1 MNESAQVLNALQFFR
16 ENGFLVMKS
25 FLSEPMLSATYN
37 YAMRKVAVGEAEFS
51 DRQVPNTPCAYGDAF
66 METLLEMICESIEQ
80 ATNLQLFPTY
90 SYYQIYKNGDSLAPR
105 EDPPSCEISV
115 TLTLGYESDVKWPI
129 YFERSDGPVK
139 IEMEPGD
146 AIAYRGCDIKHW
158 RERFYGVHHAQ
169 LYLHYVDQAGP
180 NAAYKYDKRPMLGA
194 PRADRDT
201 TGQLS
206 EVDSPNRHQREDD
219 FGCDVMAIP
228 QNGFV
233 GKPCNAEGCF
243 TVDECKKIVRL
254 GEAQEDR
261 DATVKDAYI
270 SDNPVVVKDVRKSK
284 VAFLIREP
292 RTKWIFD
299 RIDAVVKEVN
309 ETYRFDLSGYNWIQI
324 ARYSEGNYY
333 DWHLDIGEKLSST
346 RKLSITVQLSDP
358 ADYDGGELQLFTYT
372 KEKPTRNIGS
382 VIVFPSFLTHRV
394 APVTRG
400 VRWSLVAWVN
410 GPPIR

>member
-1 MNESAQVLNALQFFR
+1 MV
-16 ENGFLVMKS
+16 
-25 FLSEPMLSATYN
+25 
-37 YAMRKVAVGEAEFS
+37 
-51 DRQVPNTPCAYGDAF
+51 
-66 METLLEMICESIEQ
+66 
-80 ATNLQLFPTY
+80 
-90 SYYQIYKNGDSLAPR
+90 
-105 EDPPSCEISV
+105 
-115 TLTLGYESDVKWPI
+115 
-129 YFERSDGPVK
+129 
-139 IEMEPGD
+139 
-146 AIAYRGCDIKHW
+146 
-158 RERFYGVHHAQ
+158 
-169 LYLHYVDQAGP
+169 
-180 NAAYKYDKRPMLGA
+180 
-194 PRADRDT
+194 
-201 TGQLS
+201 
-206 EVDSPNRHQREDD
+206 
-219 FGCDVMAIP
+219 IP

-309 ETYRFDLSGYNWIQI
+309 ETYRFDFSGYNWIQI

-382 VIVFPSFLTHRV
+382 VIIFPSFLTHRV